1 MWGFIVLIDYISALM
16 VEYMKRSGEYI
27 RKLGRQTM
35 NKALNEEILA
45 MLENDARLSSKDMAA
60 MTGATEEE
68 IAAAVKKLEEDK
80 TIVKYTAIVNSEKTS
95 GDDAEALIE
104 VKVVPKR
111 GLGYDDL
118 AERIAKFHEVKS
130 VYLMSGT
137 YDLSVVV
144 KAATMKQISQFVFEK
159 LAVLEGVSSTVTHF
173 IMRKYKEQGVALNG
187 DEPEERLVISP

>member
-1 MWGFIVLIDYISALM
+1 
-16 VEYMKRSGEYI
+16 
-27 RKLGRQTM
+27 M

-45 MLENDARLSSKDMAA
+45 MLESDARVSVKDMAA
-60 MTGATEEE
+60 MTGAAEEE
-68 IAAAVKKLEEDK
+68 IAAAVAQLEADK
-80 TIVKYTAIVNSEKTS
+80 TIVKYAAIINSDKIA

-118 AERIAKFHEVKS
+118 AERISKFDEVKS

-137 YDLSVVV
+137 YDLSVII

-159 LAVLEGVSSTVTHF
+159 LSVLEGVASTVTHF
-173 IMRKYKEQGVALNG
+173 IMRKYKEQGVVLTG
-187 DEPEERLVISP
+187 HEPEDRLVVSP